1 MFTPIQA
8 ASFLVFTLLYTPCA
22 AAISAVKRE
31 MNSSLAAVG
40 VVVFQIVIAWIAAF
54 VVYNVGSLIF

>member
-54 VVYNVGSLIF
+54 VVYNIGSLIF